1 MSVFILQYMHTMST
15 QKQTKTNLVL
25 QNMAPGAVL
34 TSNWLTVHGVSNNLA
49 RRYVS
54 SGWFER
60 IGQGAYIRY
69 GDDVDWQGG
78 LYALQSQLGLK
89 VHVGGLSSLRLKGMG
104 HFLSLDADQSI
115 QLFSG
120 SAKPLPAWFRET
132 DWGVQIQ
139 HRTASLFSNAENLQM
154 SSVPHKSF
162 EIEMSPPELAAFEM
176 IHGIKDNSD
185 FDHARTVFEGLS
197 TLRPKESQE
206 LLQTCKSVRVK
217 RLFLWMARDCGHPWF
232 KYMDMEKVDLGS
244 GKRVVYKGGKLDQEF
259 LITVPRP
266 EGVSDV

>member
-1 MSVFILQYMHTMST
+1 
-15 QKQTKTNLVL
+15 
-25 QNMAPGAVL
+25 
-34 TSNWLTVHGVSNNLA
+34 
-49 RRYVS
+49 
-54 SGWFER
+54 
-60 IGQGAYIRY
+60 
-69 GDDVDWQGG
+69 
-78 LYALQSQLGLK
+78 
-89 VHVGGLSSLRLKGMG
+89 
-104 HFLSLDADQSI
+104 
-115 QLFSG
+115 
-120 SAKPLPAWFRET
+120 
-132 DWGVQIQ
+132 
-139 HRTASLFSNAENLQM
+139 M